1 MHELAIATQIVDIAL
16 NRAEEVGAS
25 RIVSVRVKIG
35 QFTAVEPDSL
45 RFCFAALTGA
55 TAADGAELQ
64 IQQVPLTAECAI
76 CRRSFA
82 PEDMRFTCPEC
93 GSREVAI
100 TGGRELD
107 VESMEVE

>member
-1 MHELAIATQIVDIAL
+1 MHELAIASQIVEIAL
-16 NRAEEVGAS
+16 KRGEEVGAR
-25 RIVSVRVKIG
+25 RIASVRVTIG

-45 RFCFAALTGA
+45 RFCFSALTAA
-55 TAADGAELQ
+55 TAADGAALE

-76 CRRSFA
+76 CRISFA
-82 PEDMRFTCPEC
+82 PVQMRFTCPEC
-93 GSREVAI
+93 GSREVTI